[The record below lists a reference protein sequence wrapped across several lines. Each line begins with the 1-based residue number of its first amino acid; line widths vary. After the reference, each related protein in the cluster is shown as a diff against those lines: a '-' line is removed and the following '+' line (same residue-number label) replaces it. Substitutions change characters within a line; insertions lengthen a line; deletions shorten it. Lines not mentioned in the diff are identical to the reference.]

1 MDTANDIL
9 ARVAAAWE
17 PFWAAVTERRNA
29 MDEKTPAGW
38 SGKEML
44 AHIAFWD
51 EAVVPVV
58 VTMFRGASLPSGWA
72 FGSGDLGL
80 HSGQWPSA
88 DVHNAR
94 ESAWARGRSAPEVL
108 ERCDR
113 AHRQLVTLLHTVT
126 DQEAVE
132 HRDYF
137 RTLGTHYQEHLVD
150 VTSP

>member
-1 MDTANDIL
+1 MANDIL

-17 PFWAAVTERRNA
+17 PFRAAVTARRDA
-29 MDEKTPAGW
+29 LDEQTSAGW

-58 VTMFRGASLPSGWA
+58 VTMFRGQSLPPGWA
-72 FGSGDLGL
+72 FGSGDLDLPAG
-80 HSGQWPSA
+80 SWPPA

-94 ESAWARGRSAPEVL
+94 EAAWARGRSSAEVL

-113 AHRQLVTLLHTVT
+113 AHQQLVTLLLTVT